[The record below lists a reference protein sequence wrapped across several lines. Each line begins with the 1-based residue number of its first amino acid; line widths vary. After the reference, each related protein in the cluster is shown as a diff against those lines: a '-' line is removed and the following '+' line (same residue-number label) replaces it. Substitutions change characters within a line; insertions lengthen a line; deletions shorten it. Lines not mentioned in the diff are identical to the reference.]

1 MSLFG
6 VRRGT
11 RGTRGLNAGPPFF
24 WHRKCPRTSPHSLRR
39 RCTPALQLVLW
50 TGIFCASSWALCFP
64 LALPRR
70 VLESPLIWR
79 LPFHGG
85 VFCTIGAFIA
95 KWYMEVYQA
104 GIMGQQIN
112 YESNPRATHLLLGL
126 IGSAWLMLVVGLWP
140 QYHVF
145 SLLVVA
151 LFGIGVLFPVT
162 MWSVMYGRSVEN
174 VIFMVATTYF
184 VVRSPIPRC
193 PHSHPQPHPT
203 FWRPRPRNSLGN
215 PPLVLVHRR
224 LRRPGH
230 VGSGAL
236 DGDRSR
242 ALRHAASDIPYTQPG
257 SLLACYCGTRRDIA
271 NKARST
277 PTLYATPRTGICAN
291 PLRRYRICTAVATC
305 GRPSPPRNILG
316 GCAGIT
322 TRWAQVP
329 PDAAP
334 SSR

>member
-1 MSLFG
+1 MVDGSRDHSVVWRG
-6 VRRGT
+6 ARGT
-11 RGTRGLNAGPPFF
+11 RGTRGFPAGPPGETFGTALAA
-24 WHRKCPRTSPHSLRR
+24 RTSLHSPRR
-39 RCTPALQLVLW
+39 RSNPALQLVLW

-85 VFCTIGAFIA
+85 VFCTIGAFIV

-184 VVRSPIPRC
+184 V
-193 PHSHPQPHPT
+193 
-203 FWRPRPRNSLGN
+203 FWYTGDSGD
-215 PPLVLVHRR
+215 LVM
-224 LRRPGH
+224 
-230 VGSGAL
+230 
-236 DGDRSR
+236 
-242 ALRHAASDIPYTQPG
+242 
-257 SLLACYCGTRRDIA
+257 
-271 NKARST
+271 
-277 PTLYATPRTGICAN
+277 
-291 PLRRYRICTAVATC
+291 
-305 GRPSPPRNILG
+305 
-316 GCAGIT
+316 
-322 TRWAQVP
+322 
-329 PDAAP
+329 
-334 SSR
+334 

>member
-1 MSLFG
+1 MS
-6 VRRGT
+6 
-11 RGTRGLNAGPPFF
+11 AQQP
-24 WHRKCPRTSPHSLRR
+24 RR
-39 RCTPALQLVLW
+39 RKAAQSADRADDTSQEPPTSAQKFIMEFPVLVLW

-85 VFCTIGAFIA
+85 VFCTIGAFIV

-184 VVRSPIPRC
+184 V
-193 PHSHPQPHPT
+193 
-203 FWRPRPRNSLGN
+203 FWYTGDSGD
-215 PPLVLVHRR
+215 LVM
-224 LRRPGH
+224 
-230 VGSGAL
+230 
-236 DGDRSR
+236 
-242 ALRHAASDIPYTQPG
+242 
-257 SLLACYCGTRRDIA
+257 
-271 NKARST
+271 
-277 PTLYATPRTGICAN
+277 
-291 PLRRYRICTAVATC
+291 
-305 GRPSPPRNILG
+305 
-316 GCAGIT
+316 
-322 TRWAQVP
+322 
-329 PDAAP
+329 
-334 SSR
+334 